1 MFLVL
6 LEGGKKST
14 CGISDRL
21 QKVYSLS
28 FSKTLGMENDSLF
41 SMKKAVFECW
51 LEFLVSQMPLTN
63 I

>member
-1 MFLVL
+1 MGFQI
-6 LEGGKKST
+6 GYRRFIH
-14 CGISDRL
+14 CPF
-21 QKVYSLS
+21 Q
-28 FSKTLGMENDSLF
+28 KTLGMENDSLF